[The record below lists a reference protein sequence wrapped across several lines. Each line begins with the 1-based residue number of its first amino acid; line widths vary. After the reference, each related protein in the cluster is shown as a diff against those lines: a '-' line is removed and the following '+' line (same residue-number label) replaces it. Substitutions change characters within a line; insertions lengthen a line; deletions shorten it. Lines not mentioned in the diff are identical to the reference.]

1 MSKSSLSWDSLNY
14 DLQPWIKTAIEIM
27 GFEHMTP
34 VQASTI
40 PMFVGNKDVVVD
52 SVTGSGKTL
61 AFVIPILEKII
72 QENALQDCKKGYFHS
87 LIISPTRELARQIQT
102 VINSFL
108 EHYDSDKIKVQLLVG
123 TNEHTIRDDVNK
135 FLEERPLILVGT
147 PGRILEFIQ
156 SPYVKTQLCS
166 MLVLD
171 EADRLLDISFV
182 KDIEKILNLLPK
194 QRRTGLFSATIDSA
208 GSNIFKTGLRNPV
221 KIKVNSK
228 NSQAAPSSLKLN
240 YCVVE
245 PQYKFQQLLHILNNF
260 KFKKCIVYFPTCI
273 SVTYFYSFIQYLQK
287 NKIEGNNIMN
297 DDLQIFSL
305 HGKLQTTSRMK
316 TLQSFTDALNDAVLF
331 TTDVAARGIDIPNVD
346 FVIQLD
352 PPNDTDLFLHRC
364 GRTGRANRIGKA
376 LTFINKG
383 REEDFIPFMEVKK
396 VYLEEDSSMLNN
408 KLSLNESNE
417 KDVIEDKFY
426 ELFKNW
432 ILQDRARFD
441 HAVKSYVA
449 FIRYYSNHSASSI
462 FRLQSFDYV
471 GVAKMYGLFRLPRM
485 PEITRYLQDADKVT
499 FGDGWLV
506 DPNSIDMDSYK
517 YLDKKKEKKRLEDL
531 ANISK
536 INEKKRLKFE
546 LKKKNMAW
554 SNKTDSKEMR
564 AKRREKMSLKRKAI
578 EAELEKNDNNNADYE
593 DDEEAIVDWKEEI
606 MASKKKKQKQNNT
619 GMQGSFDDL

>member
-593 DDEEAIVDWKEEI
+593 DNEEAIADWKEEI

>member
-87 LIISPTRELARQIQT
+87 LIISPTRELAKQIQT

-593 DDEEAIVDWKEEI
+593 DNEEAIADWKEEI